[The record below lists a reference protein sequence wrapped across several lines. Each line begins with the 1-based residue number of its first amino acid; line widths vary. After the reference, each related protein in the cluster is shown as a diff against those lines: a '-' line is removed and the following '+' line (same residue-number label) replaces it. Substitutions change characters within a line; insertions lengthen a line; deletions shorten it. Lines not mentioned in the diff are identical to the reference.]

1 MKKLIYAAILL
12 SCVIARADQVPT
24 SVETWTIDGK
34 VYTSKAEAIRHIVS
48 AGKRVNVQHTRC
60 EILTNK
66 LSFKACPKN
75 KVSAFENEQFESIHA
90 TK

>member
-12 SCVIARADQVPT
+12 SCVIARADQTAP
-24 SVETWTIDGK
+24 ETWTVEGK
-34 VYTSKAEAIRHIVS
+34 VYTSKAEAIRHIVA
-48 AGKRVNVQHTRC
+48 AGKRVNVQHSRC